1 MKRIL
6 ILVAAAFS
14 CLTLSARTA
23 LVVVAHGSPSEEWNR
38 CVLDLEA
45 RLDTLNLPGI
55 DYRRVALMEFNQP
68 NIASVIRDCER
79 EGVDTVFVL
88 PLFISPSGHSED
100 DIPNILGLKYS
111 PSVHAELVAEGTEF
125 VRTKMQ
131 IVVGPTLMDSGVIE
145 KAMLERVRALSTDPQ
160 KEAVL
165 FLAHGDAGRI
175 GFWKHILRNCE
186 TAVREA
192 GFDYVDNALVGMG
205 QNFAKDVQPL
215 IDGASAVKERILV
228 QGIYL
233 VSGVGSMARMFG
245 MDRQAAANNIAYG
258 EKGILPESMDDVLAW
273 IENTVSEW
281 AAGRE

>member
-45 RLDTLNLPGI
+45 RLDALNLPGI

>member
-38 CVLDLEA
+38 CVLDLES
-45 RLDTLNLPGI
+45 RLDALNLPGI
-55 DYRRVALMEFNQP
+55 DYRRVALMEFTQP

-111 PSVHAELVAEGTEF
+111 PATHAELVAEGTEF
-125 VRTKMQ
+125 VRTKMH

-145 KAMLERVRALSTDPQ
+145 KAMLERVQAMSANPQ

-175 GFWKHILRNCE
+175 GFWKHIMRNCGK
-186 TAVREA
+186 AAREA
-192 GFDYVDNALVGMG
+192 GFDYVDSALIGMG
-205 QNFAKDVQPL
+205 QNFAEDVQPL
-215 IDGASAVKERILV
+215 LDRAAAEKDRTLV

-233 VSGVGSMARMFG
+233 VSSVGSMARMFG
-245 MDRQAAANNIAYG
+245 MDRQDGADNIAYG
-258 EKGILPESMDDVLAW
+258 EKGILPESVDDVLAW
-273 IENTVSEW
+273 IEKTVSEW
-281 AAGRE
+281 AAGRD